1 MEPEIFRN
9 NDVGFDSTSLGN
21 AYPPYKSSR
30 IVHLEAHKE
39 SEVVVL
45 RDSEEKNADEL
56 NIGLSS
62 TSTFVG

>member
-1 MEPEIFRN
+1 MEPVIFRN
-9 NDVGFDSTSLGN
+9 NDVGFDSTYLGN
-21 AYPPYKSSR
+21 ACPPFKACR
-30 IVHLEAHKE
+30 LVHSEAHKE

-56 NIGLSS
+56 NIGFSS